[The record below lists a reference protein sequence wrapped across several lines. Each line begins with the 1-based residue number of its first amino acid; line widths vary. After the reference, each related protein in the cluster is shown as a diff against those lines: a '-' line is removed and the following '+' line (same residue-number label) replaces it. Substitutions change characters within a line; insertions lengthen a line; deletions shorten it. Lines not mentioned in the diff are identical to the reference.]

1 MLSVALN
8 QRDTPFKCINNI
20 VLFLDKV
27 DKRVAKFAVVFSV
40 ESIALENFGRSL
52 IASIQY

>member
-8 QRDTPFKCINNI
+8 QRDTPFKYINNI